1 MGSALLN
8 KYFQRRSREL
18 LLRDTWILFQAKVKK
33 KKKPKNKGKLTSKKK
48 KNLSNKKT
56 PQLQHYCWLVFLY
69 RRILKFTK
77 EQVFYSNFSTSAIPY
92 QGGTHE

>member
-1 MGSALLN
+1 MDSALPN

-33 KKKPKNKGKLTSKKK
+33 KKKTKQRKTNQQKKK
-48 KNLSNKKT
+48 TQQQKN
-56 PQLQHYCWLVFLY
+56 PQLQQYCWLVFLF

-77 EQVFYSNFSTSAIPY
+77 EQIFYINFSTSAIPY